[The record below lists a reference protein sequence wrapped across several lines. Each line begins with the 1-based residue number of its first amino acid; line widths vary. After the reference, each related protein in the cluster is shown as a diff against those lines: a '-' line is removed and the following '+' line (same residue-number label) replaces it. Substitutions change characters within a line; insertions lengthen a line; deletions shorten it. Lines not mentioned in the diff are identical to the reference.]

1 MNAIDELKSAMYA
14 WCRQVEMPHMPI
26 ISKQGSEPVNAVY
39 RTKDI
44 SDIKAVYVSKS
55 FYGEL
60 AKAAMYE
67 FDPDCRKILG
77 VPVFVI
83 DDSMN
88 GSDHKHQDY
97 FIAGKLGR

>member
-26 ISKQGSEPVNAVY
+26 ISKQGAEPVNAVY

-44 SDIKAVYVSKS
+44 SDIKAVYVSRG

-60 AKAAMYE
+60 AKAALHE
-67 FDPDCRKILG
+67 FDTDCRKILG
-77 VPVFVI
+77 VPIFVV
-83 DDSMN
+83 DDRMN
-88 GSDHKHQDY
+88 EPNHKHQDY

>member
-1 MNAIDELKSAMYA
+1 MNAIDELKTAMYA

-26 ISKQGSEPVNAVY
+26 ISKQGAEPVNAVY

-44 SDIKAVYVSKS
+44 SDIKAVYVSRS
-55 FYGEL
+55 FYFEL
-60 AKAAMYE
+60 VKSARYDFE
-67 FDPDCRKILG
+67 IDYRKVLG

-83 DDSMN
+83 DDSMS

>member
-14 WCRQVEMPHMPI
+14 WCRQVEMPHTPI
-26 ISKQGSEPVNAVY
+26 ISKQGAEPVNAAY

-44 SDIKAVYVSKS
+44 SDIKAVYVSRV

-60 AKAAMYE
+60 AKAAVCE
-67 FDPDCRKILG
+67 FDTDCIKILG